1 MLILCILF
9 FLSSL
14 ATAKVFPSVPL
25 LQLQRKSRSFQ
36 QPVLFDSPHLWKNQP
51 KSFQINGF
59 CKQPDSDGPAC
70 TEQPCCCWSTYGADA
85 HIAYPSPDETES
97 HQKCLNPP
105 QGFEYSFE
113 PGLSFDNGYLDSA
126 QRRNQATYA
135 GRRLC
140 CLTRDAAGKY
150 ESQRTLADAVPPMPT
165 TSTTGNHQ
173 DLLMSAKQKERWT
186 TMTTSTAPVLKPGD
200 EYGIGVPDGDD
211 WNHEMEAAARAH
223 MAAANELTS
232 AVAELNISTEALNDI
247 NTELQDNPSLAHRRE
262 RLAKM
267 KGAVR
272 GWAERRWSALKALRT
287 AQGAT
292 SDPMLD
298 NLQPENVFYRHR
310 SPSAFLAA
318 SGSGS
323 ASSSRATLVSEQH
336 LTYL

>member
-1 MLILCILF
+1 MLIFCILF
-9 FLSSL
+9 SWFSL
-14 ATAKVFPSVPL
+14 ATAKLLQSVPL
-25 LQLQRKSRSFQ
+25 LQLQRKRRTLHS
-36 QPVLFDSPHLWKNQP
+36 QPLFDSPHLWKNQP
-51 KSFQINGF
+51 GSFQLNGF
-59 CKQPDSDGPAC
+59 CKQPDSDEPAC

-113 PGLSFDNGYLDSA
+113 PGLSFDNGYLDAA
-126 QRRNQATYA
+126 QRWNQATYA

-165 TSTTGNHQ
+165 TSTAVNHQ
-173 DLLMSAKQKERWT
+173 DSLMNAKQKQRWT
-186 TMTTSTAPVLKPGD
+186 TVTTSTAPSLEPGD
-200 EYGIGVPDGDD
+200 EYGIGVAEGDD

-232 AVAELNISTEALNDI
+232 AVAELNVSAEALNDI

-262 RLAKM
+262 RLARM

-272 GWAERRWSALKALRT
+272 GWAERRWSGLKALRA
-287 AQGAT
+287 AQGSAN
-292 SDPMLD
+292 DPMLD
-298 NLQPENVFYRHR
+298 NLQPGNVFYRPR
-310 SPSAFLAA
+310 KPSALHAVA
-318 SGSGS
+318 KSSS
-323 ASSSRATLVSEQH
+323 ASASRVSPVSEPH